1 MTRESLPLFTI
12 ATLPLVFSPSSVSAL
27 TRRIPQLYDSQP
39 TLSRGFPMGGGDSSE
54 PPQRTPPSHRSRRL
68 EDWRRG
74 EDFEAEYSP
83 ERFIYVLR
91 YGWERMGPTNGPLV
105 ESSSSSNLI
114 VERRL
119 RTYLDH
125 VEGGEAGVRV
135 AKHGV
140 DGGAGVDAPPPAG
153 ISPANPHL
161 LRFPPSPSFHAPD
174 HSKPAVRRRRSC
186 RSEVA
191 TEHSAAAHR
200 RCRHRHFGLGDG
212 ENGSTTASSLRLY
225 PRNQRY
231 DHRDKQIY
239 INLSTLG
246 QRAESVP

>member
-83 ERFIYVLR
+83 ESFIYMLR

-114 VERRL
+114 NEHQRREIERERRL

-161 LRFPPSPSFHAPD
+161 LRFPPPS
-174 HSKPAVRRRRSC
+174 
-186 RSEVA
+186 
-191 TEHSAAAHR
+191 THR
-200 RCRHRHFGLGDG
+200 
-212 ENGSTTASSLRLY
+212 TTPSLRFVVAARVGVKLQPSTVLRHTGVVAIAILDSEMERTEAQQPLLY
-225 PRNQRY
+225 GFIRG
-231 DHRDKQIY
+231 
-239 INLSTLG
+239 INDTTTVTSKSTLT
-246 QRAESVP
+246 